1 MKRKLCFALFIV
13 LALILSACGPSEA
26 DEKAKIQG
34 TMDEYSAAVL
44 EGNLERWISIWQEDA
59 VRMPANQPQAVG
71 VEQIKASVAPG
82 FEMINTDKFNINMEE
97 IQVLGDEAYARGVYS
112 YAMTPKGGG
121 DRIESSGKFLT
132 LFEKQ
137 EDGSWKIAVDSFS
150 ENAPPAPPPAPAD
163 ADKEADGVWCYVPV
177 FDRLE
182 PVTFDPYEGDPGKEF
197 FKVPY
202 QSRWTGL
209 ISGESTGYG
218 MLIGH
223 VIDPELPSEPFLF
236 VDTDSFTEAEI
247 DGKVGG
253 LHLDIFGDRDDL
265 GSDWKGTWIITGG
278 TDELESVSGK
288 GTFWGPGWSPTA
300 NTEECGEWGLIYY
313 KGQIEFDAE

>member
-1 MKRKLCFALFIV
+1 MKKIV
-13 LALILSACGPSEA
+13 YLVLVLVLVLSACGPSEA

-34 TMDEYSAAVL
+34 AMDEYSAAVL
-44 EGNLERWISIWQEDA
+44 EGNLERWISIWQEDG

-82 FEMINTDKFNINMEE
+82 FEMFNTDMFNINMDE
-97 IQVLGDEAYARGVYS
+97 IQVLGDEAYARGVFS

-121 DRIESSGKFLT
+121 DRIESNGKFLT

-150 ENAPPAPPPAPAD
+150 ENAPPAPPPGEPEKQAQ
-163 ADKEADGVWCYVPV
+163 GVWCYVPV

-182 PVTFDPYEGDPGKEF
+182 PVIFDPYEGDPGKEF

-209 ISGESTGYG
+209 IAGESTGYG
-218 MLIGH
+218 MLVGRI
-223 VIDPELPSEPFLF
+223 VDPESPSEPFLF
-236 VDTDSFTEAEI
+236 VDTDSFTDAVV
-247 DGKVGG
+247 DGKQGE
-253 LHLDIFGDRDDL
+253 LHLDILGDRDDL
-265 GSDWKGTWIITGG
+265 GADWKGTWVITGG
-278 TDELESVSGK
+278 TEELSNVSGG
-288 GTFWGPGWSPTA
+288 GTFWGPGWSPEA
-300 NTEECGEWGLIYY
+300 DTEECGNWGLIYY
-313 KGQIEFDAE
+313 EGQIEIDAE